1 MTKEIKDLIIETLEI
16 EDVEEIRLYADTAFV
31 LFEGN
36 SKKDKEEIRFGVFD
50 WTNNIE
56 NALEK
61 YKSGLKKLKA
71 DLIAPVMVFED
82 LDSETEKFYEYY
94 DKVNAK
100 EKNELQQMFDEKI
113 SVFTKLKNDI
123 EIKVEDNGINFL
135 EYKKA
140 EGVEGYIYNVSFWE
154 LKKIFNAT
162 GKKVFDENIR
172 YGMKKEYSG
181 NIKLKSVFYKYLI
194 VGLYDKLCAI
204 DYLDGEKLS
213 DLFGEDFDEDVINIT
228 DRNKFWFYHNG
239 VTIYTTADHLT
250 RKNNKIIMNPNNIS
264 IINGAQTMT
273 YLYDNYYEIKRRCEN
288 TGKDLSVELLLKCLD
303 DVCKDIMIKTIIIK
317 GTQDDIYRVSEGL
330 NTQIPIKE
338 EDIIAAKEEV
348 SKINKEIKKYDLQIR
363 KVGEFG
369 CENDISVLEF
379 VKWCKMIDG
388 KPGTAKNFRK
398 NQISGYIKEIQKN
411 IKDIKYAKLSYISQ
425 IEEWWGKNLKE
436 KKKYNESD
444 DKDEKQILRYS
455 KNYFISF
462 VLSYDN
468 NQIDT
473 ANFDNLYIKFIDLIK
488 NVRNS
493 EGIEIES
500 KVFKNDTL
508 FEEIITQKGKLEKEE
523 INIEINTTE
532 ITEYVNSLLGKSN
545 NSKSAVNKIIA
556 KYLGEHGINL
566 KYFRTISVTM
576 ENKVKESYSLPIRT
590 FSEIY
595 EKGETKIE
603 DFNYIPFN
611 ESAFFKEIN
620 RKYPVFVVKYKE
632 NGKIDGIRYIKQFS
646 LMEYSEAAKEV
657 YYKTIETFRSGN
669 EDEFVKISDKECF
682 HVRTRAQNADDT
694 FLFSNGKQITKRTFW
709 VNADVI
715 QRIIDDETVYS

>member
-1 MTKEIKDLIIETLEI
+1 MNKEIKDLIIETFAI
-16 EDVEEIRLYADTAFV
+16 EDVDYIDRYADTAFV
-31 LFEGN
+31 LFDGY
-36 SKKDKEEIRFGVFD
+36 SKKDKEEIRLGVFD
-50 WTNNIE
+50 WTDNIE
-56 NALEK
+56 NALEQ
-61 YKSGLKKLKA
+61 YKSGLEKLKT

-94 DKVNAK
+94 GKINAK
-100 EKNELQQMFDEKI
+100 AKNELQQMFDEKI
-113 SVFTKLKNDI
+113 SVFTKSKNHI
-123 EIKVEDNGINFL
+123 EITVEDNGINFL

-194 VGLYDKLCAI
+194 VGLYDKLCSI
-204 DYLDGEKLS
+204 DELDGEEIS
-213 DLFGEDFDEDVINIT
+213 DFFGEDFNEDVINFI
-228 DRNKFWFYHNG
+228 DRSKFWFYHNG
-239 VTIYTTADHLT
+239 VTIYTIADELP
-250 RKNNKIIMNPNNIS
+250 RKNNKIIMNPNSIS

-273 YLYDNYYEIKRRCEN
+273 YLYDNYYEIKRRCEKWTN
-288 TGKDLSVELLLKCLD
+288 SSKDLSVELLLECLD
-303 DVCKDIMIKTIIIK
+303 DVCKDIMIKTILIK

-388 KPGTAKNFRK
+388 KPGTAKNFRR

-411 IKDIKYAKLSYISQ
+411 ITDKKYEKLSYISQ

-436 KKKYNESD
+436 KKKYNVSED
-444 DKDEKQILRYS
+444 IDERQILRYA

-468 NQIDT
+468 LQIDT
-473 ANFDNLYIKFIDLIK
+473 ANFDNLYIKFVDLIK
-488 NVRNS
+488 EYAGNK
-493 EGIEIES
+493 IES
-500 KVFKNDTL
+500 KTFKNDIL
-508 FEEIITQKGKLEKEE
+508 FDKIITKKDKLEKEE
-523 INIEINTTE
+523 TNIEINTTE
-532 ITEYVNSLLGKSN
+532 ITEDVNRLLGKSN

-595 EKGETKIE
+595 EKGQTNIGS
-603 DFNYIPFN
+603 FIFIPFEN
-611 ESAFFKEIN
+611 SAFSEEIN
-620 RKYPVFVVKYKE
+620 RKYPVFVVKYKDKE
-632 NGKIDGIRYIKQFS
+632 KIDSIRYIKQFS
-646 LMEYSEAAKEV
+646 LMAYSKEAEKV
-657 YYKTIETFRSGN
+657 YNKTIEAFESGN
-669 EDEFVKISDKECF
+669 EDEFVKISDKKCF
-682 HVRTRAQNADDT
+682 HVRTRAQNANDT

-715 QRIIDDETVYS
+715 QEIIDDETMYS